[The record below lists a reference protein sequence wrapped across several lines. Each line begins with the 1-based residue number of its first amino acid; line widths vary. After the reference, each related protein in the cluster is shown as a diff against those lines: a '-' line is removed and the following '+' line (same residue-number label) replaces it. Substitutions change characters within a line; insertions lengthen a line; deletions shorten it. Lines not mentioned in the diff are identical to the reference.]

1 MRRRAL
7 ALLLSVLALSAGA
20 QVIDENQFTADGYNA
35 STTKRKTSD
44 SIQSQHKEIPRGLHV
59 WTVDERFGDR
69 TMAETDTMTHMF
81 QNTVFTDGL
90 RGEYNNLGN
99 GGSPR
104 INRIFIDRQQPQQ
117 FSFLEPYDFFVE
129 PVSKFHF
136 TNTLS
141 PITNLSYN
149 TCGNRTN
156 GEDHFK
162 ALFAVNAGKRFGAGF
177 KFDYLYAR
185 GYYDSQSTS
194 HTNFSLWAS
203 YLGDRYQAH
212 FLFSNNHQKV
222 AENGGITDDN
232 YISHPEIFN
241 ESFAEDEIP
250 TVLEQ
255 NWNRND
261 NQHLFFTHRYNV
273 GFSRKVPMTEEEIA
287 ARKFAIES
295 AKENK
300 AAKEKEAARK
310 KAERQ
315 GDDFDENEY
324 DREQRSLGRPDDA
337 KIAGDL
343 SEATTTEKPAE
354 RVSVD
359 NAAVQDSL
367 WAQEAKQDSADMWM
381 KDEYVPVTS
390 FIHTAKFDNY
400 RRIYEAFQTPDQFYA
415 NQYYNL
421 GEFTGDSL
429 YDMTKAWEL
438 KNTFAIATLEGF
450 SKWAKAGLKVFASYD
465 LRHFSLPDTL
475 GGTTSYNEH
484 NISIGGQLS
493 KTQGHTLHYNVTGEY
508 TLAGEDAGNVAIDGG
523 IDLNFPLFG
532 DTVRLDASGFFHV
545 TNPTF
550 YFRHYHSRHFWWDND
565 LDNTIHSRIE
575 GRLTIGRTRTRL
587 RVAVDELKNYA
598 YLSQSYQTD
607 PDNGLYRYSVSTQ
620 ANQSSSPINVLTA
633 QLAQNFRLGILN
645 WESVV
650 TYQHSSNQDVL
661 PVPALNVYTNLFIRF
676 KIARVLKCDL
686 GGDLRY
692 FSSYYAPDYSAGLG
706 QFAVQS
712 GDNRT
717 KTGNYPWINVYANF
731 HLQHTRFFIMYSH
744 LNSSAGKYFL
754 TPHYPTNGSIIRFGL
769 SWNFFN

>member
-1 MRRRAL
+1 MRIRAL
-7 ALLLSVLALSAGA
+7 ALLLLVLALPASA

-35 STTKRKTSD
+35 STTRQKTSD
-44 SIQSQHKEIPRGLHV
+44 SIQSQHKEIPRGMHV

-69 TMAETDTMTHMF
+69 TTAEIDTMTHMF

-129 PVSKFHF
+129 PVSKFLF

-185 GYYDSQSTS
+185 GYYNSQSTS
-194 HTNFSLWAS
+194 HTNFSVWAS
-203 YLGDRYQAH
+203 YLGDRYNAH

-232 YISHPEIFN
+232 YISHPEMFN

-250 TVLEQ
+250 TVFEQ

-261 NQHLFFTHRYNV
+261 NQHIFFTHRYNV
-273 GFSRKVPMTEEEIA
+273 GFHRKVPMTEEEIA

-295 AKENK
+295 AKENR

-310 KAERQ
+310 KAEQ
-315 GDDFDENEY
+315 DGGDFDEDEY

-343 SEATTTEKPAE
+343 SEVSTTEKPKE
-354 RVSVD
+354 RISVD
-359 NAAVQDSL
+359 NSAVQDSL
-367 WAQEAKQDSADMWM
+367 LSQETKQDSAEMWM

-400 RRIYEAFQTPDQFYA
+400 RRIYEAFQTPDQYYA

-429 YDMTKAWEL
+429 YDITKAWQL

-465 LRHFSLPDTL
+465 LRHFSLPDSL
-475 GGTTSYNEH
+475 GGTTGYNEH
-484 NISIGGQLS
+484 NLSIGGQLS

-508 TLAGEDAGNVAIDGG
+508 TLIGKDAGNVAIDGG

-532 DTVRLDASGFFHV
+532 DTVRLDALGFFH
-545 TNPTF
+545 TYNPTF
-550 YFRHYHSRHFWWDND
+550 YYRHYHSRHFWWDND
-565 LDNTIHSRIE
+565 PDKTIHSRIE
-575 GRLTIGRTRTRL
+575 GRLTIKRTRTRL

-598 YLSQSYQTD
+598 YLSQSYKTD
-607 PDNGLYRYSVSTQ
+607 PENNLYRYSVSTK
-620 ANQSSSPINVLTA
+620 ANQSSSAINVLTM
-633 QLAQNFRLGILN
+633 QLAQNFRFGILN
-645 WESVV
+645 WENVL

-661 PVPALNVYTNLFIRF
+661 PVPTVNAYTNLFIRF

-706 QFAVQS
+706 QFAVQT